1 MIELRGVPQLPR
13 FPLPTSLFPLPPVRL
28 ETLAVHAGHE
38 IDPATAAVTPPI
50 HLSTTFA
57 READGSYRAGFL
69 YSRYSNPNRSALEQ
83 CLAKLEGG
91 AGAAAFASGSAATM
105 TLLQAI
111 GPGAHVIVPDDAYF
125 GTIKLAREIFGP
137 WGLDVTAVDMTHLY
151 DVKAAMRPTTR
162 LIWVETP
169 SNPLLRV
176 VDIAAIA
183 EIAHLGGALC
193 AVDNT
198 WGTPVLQLPLQLGAD
213 VSMHS
218 TTKYLGGHSDVL
230 SGALIFREVSE
241 VFERVAMIQ
250 MTGGAVAAPFDC
262 WLIMRGIRTLPLRVR
277 AQSASALALAEFLAA
292 HPAVEAVHYPGL
304 TTHPAHA
311 IARRQMM
318 GFGGML
324 SVQAGRDREESI
336 AIASR
341 LRLFTQATSLGGT
354 ESLIE
359 HRASVEGPGTRA
371 PENLLRVSVGL
382 EHIEDLKEDFD
393 TALGH

>member
-1 MIELRGVPQLPR
+1 MHLD
-13 FPLPTSLFPLPPVRL
+13 
-28 ETLAVHAGHE
+28 TLAVHSGHS

-69 YSRYSNPNRSALEQ
+69 YSRYTNPNRAALEQ
-83 CLAKLEGG
+83 CLAELEGG
-91 AGAAAFASGSAATM
+91 ASAAAFSSGSAATM
-105 TLLQAI
+105 TLIQAI
-111 GPGAHVIVPDDAYF
+111 GSGAHVVLPDDAYF
-125 GTIKLAREIFGP
+125 GTLKLARDIFGP
-137 WGLDVTAVDMTHLY
+137 WGLEVSTVDMTDL
-151 DVKAAMRPTTR
+151 AAVTASMRDNTK
-162 LIWVETP
+162 LVWVETP

-183 EIAHLGGALC
+183 QIAHDRGALC

-198 WGTPVLQLPLQLGAD
+198 WGTPVLQRPLEIGAD

-230 SGALIFREVSE
+230 SGALVVRESGE
-241 VFERVAMIQ
+241 LSQRITSIQ
-250 MTGGAVAAPFDC
+250 MTGGAVPSPFEC
-262 WLIMRGIRTLPLRVR
+262 WLAMRGIRTMPLRVR
-277 AQSASALALAEFLAA
+277 HQTATAQSLAA
-292 HPAVEAVHYPGL
+292 FLESHPCVEAVHYPGL
-304 TTHPAHA
+304 ASHPAHA
-311 IARRQMM
+311 IAKRQMS

-324 SVQAGRDREESI
+324 SVQAGSNRQESL
-336 AIASR
+336 AVASR

-354 ESLIE
+354 ESLVE

-382 EHIEDLKEDFD
+382 EHIDDLKEDFD
-393 TALGH
+393 SALHG